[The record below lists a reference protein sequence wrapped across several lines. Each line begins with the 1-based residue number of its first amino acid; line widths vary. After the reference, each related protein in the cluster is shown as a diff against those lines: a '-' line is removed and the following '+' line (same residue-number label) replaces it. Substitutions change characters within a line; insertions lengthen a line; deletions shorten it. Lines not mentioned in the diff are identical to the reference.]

1 MKTNTFRNQ
10 LFIPGLFIF
19 CFFSCQTTKVIPT
32 SSPRSASSVAS
43 SSSAS
48 SVNKILLT
56 QLINDVRQTG
66 CKCGTTYMPPVPI
79 IMWNNQLETA
89 AQNHATDMNQK
100 KYFNHTGSDG
110 SNPGDRIKRVG
121 YTWSTFGENIDLSY
135 AGEKAVIKDWLQ
147 SEGHCKNIMKAAFK
161 EMGIAKSGDYWVQV
175 LATKR

>member
-1 MKTNTFRNQ
+1 MKTNAFRNQ

-19 CFFSCQTTKVIPT
+19 GFFSCQTTKVIPT

-43 SSSAS
+43 SSSAA

-66 CKCGTTYMPPVPI
+66 CKCGTTYMPPVPNI
-79 IMWNNQLETA
+79 TWNSQLETA
-89 AQNHATDMNQK
+89 SKNHATDMNQK
-100 KYFNHTGSDG
+100 KYFNHIGSDG

-121 YTWSTFGENIDLSY
+121 YSWSSFSENIASRY
-135 AGEKAVIKDWLQ
+135 AGEQAVVKGWLQ
-147 SEGHCKNIMKAAFK
+147 SVGHCKNIMNAASK

-175 LATKR
+175 FATKR